1 MDETLGGA
9 VILIYLFLF
18 VLALLWFFL
27 PFAIFG
33 TKDKLNQLIRETEE
47 TNEELRRI
55 RIQLSGTSPLQAPT
69 VDDRL

>member
-1 MDETLGGA
+1 MNETLGGLYA
-9 VILIYLFLF
+9 GIALFLL
-18 VLALLWFFL
+18 VLAILWFFL

-33 TKDKLNQLIRETEE
+33 TKDKLNQLIRETQE

-69 VDDRL
+69 EDDRL

>member
-33 TKDKLNQLIRETEE
+33 TKDKLNQLIRETQE

-55 RIQLSGTSPLQAPT
+55 HIQLSGPSPLHAPT
-69 VDDRL
+69 EDDRL